1 MLRKL
6 AIHIPK
12 NKIWPWF
19 YTALMINLLCI
30 KDLHVRPEN
39 VKLLDENIWEKLH
52 DIGIGNDFLDMTS
65 KVQAAKAEVE
75 KWDYNTL

>member
-39 VKLLDENIWEKLH
+39 VKLLDENIWEK
-52 DIGIGNDFLDMTS
+52 FLDISLGNGFLNMMPNA
-65 KVQAAKAEVE
+65 QATKQ
-75 KWDYNTL
+75 K